1 METLHVGQDYDV
13 HQNKEF
19 QHHDNAA
26 AAAVANNV
34 VVVVAVCWVGYGGDG
49 EERFRDHVTRGF
61 FKGLGGL

>member
-1 METLHVGQDYDV
+1 METLHVGDYDV

-26 AAAVANNV
+26 AVVANNV
-34 VVVVAVCWVGYGGDG
+34 VTAVVVAVCWVGYGGDG
-49 EERFRDHVTRGF
+49 ERFRDHVTRGF